1 MEGIELKDLLI
12 TIISNNDINMLRR
25 LVDYGVEIDV
35 ITFENSLIINMGNLR
50 NDMLDYLLTL
60 VPITNRVVS
69 VLSHYM
75 KYKQLKKILDST
87 KYKYNL
93 SDDLTNLF
101 MLYNQL
107 QSKNQFKDD
116 ILNTA
121 AVLLD
126 HGANPSKALKYTKEN
141 GITDMYNY
149 LVKRFPTK
157 RSPTR
162 RSPTRRSPTRR
173 SPTRRT
179 SPRRSPLRRSPTRR
193 SPPRRSARLSAK
205 RSAKHS

>member
-1 MEGIELKDLLI
+1 MEGIELKELLI

-107 QSKNQFKDD
+107 QLQAKNQFKDD

-162 RSPTRRSPTRR
+162 RSPTKRSPT
-173 SPTRRT
+173 
-179 SPRRSPLRRSPTRR
+179 RRSPTRR

>member
-173 SPTRRT
+173 T